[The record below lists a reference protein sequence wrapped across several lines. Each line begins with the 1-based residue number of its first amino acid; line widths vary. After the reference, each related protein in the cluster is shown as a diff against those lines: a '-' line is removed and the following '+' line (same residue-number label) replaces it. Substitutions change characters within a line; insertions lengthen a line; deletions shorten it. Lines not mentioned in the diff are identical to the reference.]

1 MVIVSACHA
10 RSDVGHPGPTA
21 TFAVVIIYGVVN
33 ASPDSLAIDSVATTP
48 QEAVQRARLL
58 LADGADAIDIGGQG
72 STDFAD
78 LVGWHEEWERVADII
93 PALAELG
100 VDVSIDSWRPEVVRR
115 ALDAGA
121 TVINAA
127 DGMQSDEMWKV
138 ASDHQ
143 VPIVVPFL
151 SGPNPRQMEH
161 VTSDPV
167 QVMLDFFEARLA
179 HADRFGLR
187 SRCIVDPGTGFA
199 PPNWPWE
206 QRFEYQKI
214 VYSNLDRLRRFGLP
228 IYIALPWK
236 ETAQHD
242 ELLDLVVRQ
251 RPEYGRAHYPAKVRR
266 FQVAAGV

>member
-1 MVIVSACHA
+1 M
-10 RSDVGHPGPTA
+10 
-21 TFAVVIIYGVVN
+21 IIFGVVN
-33 ASPDSLAIDSVATTP
+33 ASPDSLAVDSIATTP
-48 QEAVQRARLL
+48 EEALDRARRLL
-58 LADGADAIDIGGQG
+58 DDGADAIDLGGQG

-78 LVGWHEEWERVADII
+78 VVEWTEEWARVEHLI
-93 PALAELG
+93 PALAGLG
-100 VDVSIDSWRPEVVRR
+100 IDVSIDSWRPEVVRR

-127 DGMQSDEMWKV
+127 DGMQNPEMWRV
-138 ASDHQ
+138 ASDVD

-151 SGPNPRQMEH
+151 SGPNPRAMARVE
-161 VTSDPV
+161 SDPV
-167 QVMLDFFEARLA
+167 QVMVDFFEARLA
-179 HADRFGLR
+179 DADRYGLR

-199 PPNWPWE
+199 PPNWPWA

-214 VYSNLDRLRRFGLP
+214 VYSNLDALRRFGLP

-251 RPEYGRAHYPAKVRR
+251 RPEYGRAHHPAKIRR
-266 FQVAAGV
+266 FQSAAGI